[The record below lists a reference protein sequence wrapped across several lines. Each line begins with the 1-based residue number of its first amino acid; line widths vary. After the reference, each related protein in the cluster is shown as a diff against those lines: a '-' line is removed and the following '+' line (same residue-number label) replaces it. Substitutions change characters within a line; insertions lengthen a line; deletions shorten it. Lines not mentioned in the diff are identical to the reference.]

1 MSAMLD
7 LFALAKP
14 VLHAL
19 PPEPAHTLTIAS
31 LRAGLGPRDRAP
43 DDPILSVTAFGR
55 QFANPL
61 GMAAGFDKNARVI
74 AAVFGIGFGFVEIGT
89 VTPRPQAGNPK
100 PRMVRVPGRSALI
113 NRLGFN
119 NAGAVVVGRRLA
131 RCRRP
136 GPVGVNL
143 GRNRDSADPI
153 DDYVQGVRDLGP
165 LADYLAINVSSPNTP
180 GLRDLQR
187 QESLAPLLT
196 AVLGARDASAA
207 GVPVLLKIAPDLEA
221 ADRDAIAQA
230 ALTCGVD
237 GLIVANTT
245 VSRPEDVPADL
256 AREAGGLSGPP
267 VMALS
272 TALLADMRRRLGPA
286 MPMIGVGG
294 VASADDAYAKIRA
307 GACLVQLYTALA
319 YHGPKLVRRI
329 KGGLADRLRRDGF
342 SDIMQA
348 VGSAV

>member
-1 MSAMLD
+1 MFD

-31 LRAGLGPRDRAP
+31 LRAGFGPRDRQP
-43 DDPILSVTAFGR
+43 DDPVLSVEAFGR

-61 GMAAGFDKNARVI
+61 GMAAGFDKNAQVI
-74 AAVFGIGFGFVEIGT
+74 AAVLAMGFGFVEIGT

-119 NAGAVVVGRRLA
+119 NAGAAVVRQRLT

-143 GRNRDSADPI
+143 GRNRDSGDPV
-153 DDYVQGVRDLGP
+153 DDYVQGVRELGP

-187 QESLAPLLT
+187 QASLGPLLT
-196 AVLGARDASAA
+196 AVLAARNHAAA
-207 GVPVLLKIAPDLEA
+207 GVPVLLKIAPDLDP
-221 ADRDAIAQA
+221 ADREAIAEA

-237 GLIVANTT
+237 GLIVSNTT
-245 VSRPEDVPADL
+245 VSRPADIPADL
-256 AREAGGLSGPP
+256 ARETGGLSGPP
-267 VMALS
+267 LMALS
-272 TALLADMRRRLGPA
+272 TALLADMRRRLGPG
-286 MPMIGVGG
+286 MPLVGVGG

-319 YHGPKLVRRI
+319 YGGPKLVRQI
-329 KGGLADRLRRDGF
+329 KRGLADRLRRDGF
-342 SDIMQA
+342 SGVMQA

>member
-61 GMAAGFDKNARVI
+61 GMAAGFDKNAQVI

-272 TALLADMRRRLGPA
+272 TAQPRFAEWA
-286 MPMIGVGG
+286 
-294 VASADDAYAKIRA
+294 
-307 GACLVQLYTALA
+307 
-319 YHGPKLVRRI
+319 
-329 KGGLADRLRRDGF
+329 
-342 SDIMQA
+342 
-348 VGSAV
+348 